1 MSRHFWSII
10 IVGLLGLCLINSG
23 AYGTE
28 LMKNSRVFEEHLLPC
43 ASTSSCVVSWDQESP
58 SYIAPIPYHTN
69 INQAREILLK
79 VLTVVPRTTVVET
92 TDNYIRAEST
102 GKFWGGIDELEF
114 YFSAKDSVIQLR
126 SASQNSNFDL
136 GVNRR
141 RLEQIRLALR
151 DLKI

>member
-10 IVGLLGLCLINSG
+10 IVGLLSFFLINSV

-28 LMKNSRVFEEHLLPC
+28 LIENNRVFENHLLPC
-43 ASTSSCVVSWDQESP
+43 PSTSSCVVSLEQESK

-79 VLTVVPRTTVVET
+79 VLTVVPRTTIVEI

-102 GKFWGGIDELEF
+102 GKIFGGIDELEF

-126 SASQNSNFDL
+126 SASQNSQFDL

-151 DLKI
+151 DLNI